1 MSLLHVLVVDDSVM
15 VRKLLTAALG
25 EDPVLAV
32 AGTAATGRIA
42 LAKIPQVAPD
52 LVVLDLEM
60 PGLDGLATLREIRR
74 LYPLLPVVV
83 FGSITEGSV
92 GVSLEALAMGPTDF
106 VAKPANVA
114 SVHRGVEQVLDELVG
129 KIKALCATSHPAGP
143 RPERR
148 LPKPPE
154 VSRSCPPVASRP
166 FPPPAG
172 DVDIVA
178 LGASTGGP
186 DALAQ
191 VLALLPADFPVPV
204 VVVQH
209 MPAVFTARFAQRL
222 DAMCP
227 LRVREARTGD
237 VVSPGVVLLAPG
249 DHHMRLRRDE
259 DDTVRVALDQSPPE
273 SYCRPAVDPLLRSV
287 AEVYGGRTLAVVL
300 TGMGQDGTRGCQQLR
315 AAGATIVAQDETTS
329 VVWGMPG
336 AVAGAGLAHRV
347 LPLQD
352 IAPEMLRLVRG
363 AARAAVPV
371 SVP

>member
-1 MSLLHVLVVDDSVM
+1 MSPIHVLVVDDSVM
-15 VRKLLTAALG
+15 VRKLLTSYLRQ
-25 EDPVLAV
+25 DPLLAV

-60 PGLDGLATLREIRR
+60 PELDGLATLREIRR
-74 LYPLLPVVV
+74 LHPLLPVVM
-83 FGSITEGSV
+83 FGSVTEGSV

-106 VAKPANVA
+106 VAKPAGVA
-114 SVHRGVEQVLDELVG
+114 SLHRGVEQVLDELVG
-129 KIKALCATSHPAGP
+129 KIKALCAASHLPAP
-143 RPERR
+143 RAARR
-148 LPKPPE
+148 LPAPAA
-154 VSRSCPPVASRP
+154 VSRP
-166 FPPPAG
+166 FPPTPPPPAG
-172 DVDIVA
+172 GVDIVA

-209 MPAVFTARFAQRL
+209 MPAVFTTRFAQRL
-222 DAMCP
+222 DATCP
-227 LRVREARTGD
+227 LRVREARAGE
-237 VVSPGVVLLAPG
+237 VVSPGLVLLAPG

-259 DDTVRVALDQSPPE
+259 DGTVRVALDQSSPE
-273 SYCRPAVDPLLRSV
+273 SFCRPAVDPLLRSV
-287 AEVYGGRTLAVVL
+287 AEVYGGRALAVVL

-315 AAGATIVAQDETTS
+315 AVGATIVAQDETTS

-347 LPLQD
+347 LPLPD
-352 IAPEMLRLVRG
+352 IAAEVLRVVSG
-363 AARAAVPV
+363 ARRVAVPV